1 MILGEK
7 HHIFSKNA
15 NFECS
20 SLFSL
25 YRKPLTRESLLPQN
39 TKISGVRESLLLQN
53 VKILREGGTTKVSS
67 AIE

>member
-20 SLFSL
+20 SLFPL
-25 YRKPLTRESLLPQN
+25 YRKPLIRESLLPRN
-39 TKISGVRESLLLQN
+39 TKIFGVRESLFLRN
-53 VKILREGGTTKVSS
+53 IKISWEVRTAKVSS